1 MFSVVVDSYMPTMQ
15 FHKKLYFHTIAPL
28 SFKKHTNN
36 KFSTGIMMMAG
47 ICSEAFPVFSEAFLS
62 SQINALTSEVS
73 KWILIS
79 VSSSADNAC
88 VKPGSKDAGS
98 NFYSRQ
104 NPPKTAIQY
113 RLMYKH

>member
-1 MFSVVVDSYMPTMQ
+1 
-15 FHKKLYFHTIAPL
+15 
-28 SFKKHTNN
+28 
-36 KFSTGIMMMAG
+36 MMMAG

-98 NFYSRQ
+98 NFLFPAESSE
-104 NPPKTAIQY
+104 NCNSISANV
-113 RLMYKH
+113 